1 MTLTLMH
8 IVKIITNLVI
18 DPGVLIKFFFSWFIP
33 PLFSK
38 YNENVLTYFTLNSKT
53 TYKL

>member
-1 MTLTLMH
+1 MH
-8 IVKIITNLVI
+8 IVKIINTPGSITRFVI
-18 DPGVLIKFFFSWFIP
+18 KLFFSWFIP